1 MDSKNLTLHSKLGM
15 ILLGGAHINSLHA
28 NFSSIGLTS
37 WEKHPKTH
45 LKIPLF
51 SGMSNFNCLKAK
63 TFSFDLKFLKVNQ

>member
-1 MDSKNLTLHSKLGM
+1 MHLHKNLTLHSKFCWEEH
-15 ILLGGAHINSLHA
+15 ILIQVH
-28 NFSSIGLTS
+28 FSSIGLTS

-63 TFSFDLKFLKVNQ
+63 TFSFDLKFLNVNQ